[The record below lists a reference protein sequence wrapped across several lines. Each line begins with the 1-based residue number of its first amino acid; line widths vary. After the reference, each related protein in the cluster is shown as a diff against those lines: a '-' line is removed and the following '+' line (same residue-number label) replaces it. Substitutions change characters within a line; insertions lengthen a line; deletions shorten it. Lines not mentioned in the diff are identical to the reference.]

1 LVITLID
8 KVFLENFKG
17 FKRAEFELKPI
28 TVLVGP
34 NNGGKSS
41 LIQSIILIQQ
51 TLLGISNSAVNLSGQ
66 KNFGYFKDLVNQKSE
81 QKKSVSD

>member
-1 LVITLID
+1 LID
-8 KVFLENFKG
+8 RVFLENFKA

-28 TVLVGP
+28 TILVGP

-51 TLLGISNSAVNLSGQ
+51 TLLGVGNGVINLMGQ
-66 KNFGYFKDLVNQKSE
+66 KNFGNFKDLVNQKSE
-81 QKKSVSD
+81 KRSLYRVRL